1 MGDGFSFANATCFPV
16 NYNKQ
21 KHKLINTYIYIHIPN
36 MLGVLVHQQ
45 NMALD
50 GCSPLVDGVAQGP
63 AGVHGSSRVDVPT
76 WT

>member
-1 MGDGFSFANATCFPV
+1 
-16 NYNKQ
+16 
-21 KHKLINTYIYIHIPN
+21 

-50 GCSPLVDGVAQGP
+50 GCSPWVDGVAQGP